1 MDTMWIVALAA
12 LAWLWALFLLAL
24 FGVGRGGE
32 PTMPPVRREDESA
45 VPETSSHQGLLPPGA
60 DELLHNH

>member
-24 FGVGRGGE
+24 FGVGRDGE
-32 PTMPPVRREDESA
+32 PTVPPVRREDESA
-45 VPETSSHQGLLPPGA
+45 VPETSSAQRSPPPDM
-60 DELLHNH
+60 DEWLHNV

>member
-32 PTMPPVRREDESA
+32 PTVPRRDDESA
-45 VPETSSHQGLLPPGA
+45 VPETSSPESLLPPGA